1 MEKQDNESERERER
15 EREQMDQLVNN
26 DVIFGREWRSI
37 CSYLISNDGRLF
49 NESLKEELEMTSY
62 WSYYST
68 QAVVDPCFCVCSVFC
83 SNDVWF
89 IMRCHGDKW
98 SCLKED
104 DIVSY
109 VKWDCACVLH
119 GFYLD
124 AMCVKRI
131 VDKTTEKGLL
141 KRQRI

>member
-1 MEKQDNESERERER
+1 MKNITQYGLFLSNFCLQTHFVLYYVFSLYHQTKRERER
-15 EREQMDQLVNN
+15 ENEQLKNEQMEQLVNN

-37 CSYLISNDGRLF
+37 CSYLISNGGRLF

-83 SNDVWF
+83 SNDVVYHG
-89 IMRCHGDKW
+89 CHGDKW

-104 DIVSY
+104 DIVS
-109 VKWDCACVLH
+109 
-119 GFYLD
+119 
-124 AMCVKRI
+124 I
-131 VDKTTEKGLL
+131 VC
-141 KRQRI
+141 